1 LPDTESQKFLA
12 YLNMKQINVEL
23 ENCYGIKKLQYQ
35 FDFSAES
42 VYAIY
47 APNGSM
53 KSSLAQTFKDIS
65 QGVPSKDR
73 IFPAR
78 VSVRKITDENGADLP
93 QQSILV
99 LPPYDEVFSHD
110 ERTSLLLVNDKLRK
124 EYEQLHLDIEQS
136 KDSLLQALK
145 TQSGSKKDLEKEISS
160 AFTSADNKFL
170 PALMRIKDEVLRQ
183 KDAPFAD
190 VKYDTIFDDK
200 VISFLNTKDFKTAIS
215 EYITRYNELLAASTY
230 FKKGIFEYYNA
241 ATIAKSLADNG
252 FFDAKH
258 SVSFNNGKKVEINT
272 LKQLEEMIAKEKD
285 AITKD
290 KDLRKKFAE
299 LEKLITKNATVRDFQ
314 AYLTSNETLLPHLAN
329 MATFKEDI
337 WKSYLKVH
345 SALLTDLIAKDQAA
359 ADKNQKII
367 DQATKERT
375 LWENVIDLFNER
387 FVVPYKLRG
396 KNREAVILGDEPIL
410 SLEFI
415 FEDAGGHVPV
425 ERATLL
431 QALSQGEK
439 KALYVLNIM
448 FEVETRRKTKQE
460 TLFVVDDVADSFD
473 YRNKYAIIQY
483 LKDITTE
490 PNFRQIILTHN
501 FDFFRTLKAR
511 LWPSLRSDHC
521 LMVTKSGDGVSF
533 QKAKGV
539 QNVFV
544 KDWKPHFFTDQC
556 KKIAAIT
563 FTRNI
568 IEYTKGSTDPDYV
581 TLTSLL
587 HWKADTPGIVED
599 TLNEIYCRV
608 FGAPAVAAPASQ
620 KPVIE
625 IICDEAKACLNG
637 GARFEQKIVLAIA
650 IRMTAERFMVAKI
663 ADQAFVNGIERN
675 QTTAL
680 LDRFEQKFPKKEEAI
695 KTLRGVVLM
704 TPENI
709 HLNSFMYEPIVDMS
723 EEHLKRLYKDVVAL
737 K

>member
-1 LPDTESQKFLA
+1 MLVSPRRFV
-12 YLNMKQINVEL
+12 MKQVNIAL
-23 ENCYGIKKLQYQ
+23 ENCYGIRRLDYQ
-35 FDFSAES
+35 FDFSTES

-53 KSSLAQTFKDIS
+53 KSSLAQTFKDIAE
-65 QGVPSKDR
+65 GAPSKDR

-93 QQSILV
+93 PQSVLV

-124 EYEQLHLDIEQS
+124 EHEQLQLDIERS
-136 KDSLLQALK
+136 KDALLKALK

-160 AFTSADNKFL
+160 AFTPVDNKFL

-183 KDAPFAD
+183 KDAPFAS

-200 VISFLNTKDFKTAIS
+200 VMSFLNTKDFKTAIAD
-215 EYITRYNELLAASTY
+215 YIKRYNELLAASTY

-241 ATIAKSLADNG
+241 ATIAKSLEDNG

-272 LKQLEEMIAKEKD
+272 LKQLEDVIAKEKD

-290 KDLRKKFAE
+290 KDLKKKFAE

-337 WKSYLKVH
+337 WKSYLKVN
-345 SALLTDLIAKDQAA
+345 SVLMADLIAKDQAA
-359 ADKNQKII
+359 AAKEQKIVE
-367 DQATKERT
+367 QATKERT
-375 LWENVIDLFNER
+375 LWENVIDLFNDR
-387 FVVPYKLRG
+387 FFVPFKLRA

-410 SLEFI
+410 TLEFI
-415 FEDAGGHVPV
+415 FEDAGGNVPV

-431 QALSQGEK
+431 EALSQGEK

-448 FEVETRRKTKQE
+448 FEVETRRKEKRE

-483 LKDITTE
+483 LKDIAAE
-490 PNFRQIILTHN
+490 PTFRQIILTHN

-544 KDWKPHFFTDQC
+544 KDWKPHFFTDQT

-568 IEYTKGSTDPDYV
+568 IEYTKGSTDPDYA
-581 TLTSLL
+581 TLTALL
-587 HWKADTPGIVED
+587 HWKAGTPAILEQ
-599 TLNEIYCRV
+599 TLNDIYIRV
-608 FGAPAVAAPASQ
+608 FGTPPVAPPASQ
-620 KPVIE
+620 KPVID
-625 IICDEAKACLNG
+625 IIDEEAKACLNG
-637 GARFEQKIVLAIA
+637 SGARFEQKIVLAIA

-663 ADQAFVNGIERN
+663 ADQAFVNAIEWN

-680 LDRFEQKFPKKEEAI
+680 LDRFEKTFPKEADAI
-695 KTLRGVVLM
+695 KTLRSVVLM

-723 EEHLKRLYKDVVAL
+723 DEHLKRLYNAVLAL

>member
-1 LPDTESQKFLA
+1 
-12 YLNMKQINVEL
+12 MKQVNIAL
-23 ENCYGIKKLQYQ
+23 ENCYGIKKLDYQ

-53 KSSLAQTFKDIS
+53 KSSLAQTFKDIAEGTAS
-65 QGVPSKDR
+65 RDR

-78 VSVRKITDENGADLP
+78 VSTRKVTDENGADLP
-93 QQSILV
+93 PQSILV
-99 LPPYDEVFSHD
+99 LPPYDEVFSHS
-110 ERTSLLLVNDKLRK
+110 ERTSLLLVNDKLRR
-124 EYEQLHLDIEQS
+124 EYEQLHLAIELS
-136 KDSLLQALK
+136 KEALLKALK

-170 PALMRIKDEVLRQ
+170 AALMRIKDEVIRQ
-183 KDAPFAD
+183 KDAPFAS

-200 VISFLNTKDFKTAIS
+200 VMSFLNTKDFKTAIAD
-215 EYITRYNELLAASTY
+215 YITRYNELLAASTY

-258 SVSFNNGKKVEINT
+258 TVSFNNGKKVEINT

-290 KDLRKKFAE
+290 KDLKKKFAE

-314 AYLTSNETLLPHLAN
+314 TYLTSNETLLPHLAN

-337 WKSYLKVH
+337 WKSYLKMN
-345 SALLTDLIAKDQAA
+345 SELLTDLIANDQAA
-359 ADKNQKII
+359 ADKEQKII
-367 DQATKERT
+367 EQATKERT
-375 LWENVIDLFNER
+375 LWENVIELFNER
-387 FVVPYKLRG
+387 FVVPYKLRA

-415 FEDAGGHVPV
+415 FEDEGGNAPV
-425 ERATLL
+425 ERGTLL

-448 FEVETRRKTKQE
+448 FEVETRRKEKRE

-483 LKDITTE
+483 LKDIATE
-490 PNFRQIILTHN
+490 PTFRQIILTHN

-511 LWPSLRSDHC
+511 LWPSLRSAHC
-521 LMVTKSGDGVSF
+521 LMVTKGSIGISF
-533 QKAKGV
+533 QQAKGV

-544 KDWKPHFFTDQC
+544 KDWKPNFFTDQT

-568 IEYTKGSTDPDYV
+568 IEYTKGSSDPDYV
-581 TLTSLL
+581 TLTALL
-587 HWKADTPGIVED
+587 HWKADTPAILEES
-599 TLNEIYCRV
+599 LNDIYIRV
-608 FGAPAVAAPASQ
+608 FGAPAVAPPITH
-620 KPVIE
+620 KRVID
-625 IICDEAKACLNG
+625 IIDDAAKACVAHG
-637 GARFEQKIVLAIA
+637 GAAKFEEKIVLAIA

-663 ADQAFVNGIERN
+663 ADQVFVDAIERN

-680 LDRFEQKFPKKEEAI
+680 LERFEKDFPNEGESI

-723 EEHLKRLYKDVVAL
+723 DEHLKKLYKAVLAL
-737 K
+737 H

>member
-1 LPDTESQKFLA
+1 
-12 YLNMKQINVEL
+12 MKQVNIAL
-23 ENCYGIKKLQYQ
+23 ENCYGIKKLDYQ

-53 KSSLAQTFKDIS
+53 KSSLAQTFKDIAEGTAS
-65 QGVPSKDR
+65 RDR

-78 VSVRKITDENGADLP
+78 VSTRKVTDENGADLP
-93 QQSILV
+93 PQSILV
-99 LPPYDEVFSHD
+99 LPPYDEVFSHS
-110 ERTSLLLVNDKLRK
+110 ERTSLLLVNDKLRR
-124 EYEQLHLDIEQS
+124 EYEQLHLAIELS
-136 KDSLLQALK
+136 KEALLKALK

-170 PALMRIKDEVLRQ
+170 PALMRIKDEVIRQ
-183 KDAPFAD
+183 KDAPFAS

-200 VISFLNTKDFKTAIS
+200 VMSFLNTKDFKTAIAD
-215 EYITRYNELLAASTY
+215 YITRYNELLAASTY

-258 SVSFNNGKKVEINT
+258 TVSFNNGKKVEINT

-290 KDLRKKFAE
+290 KDLKKKFAE

-314 AYLTSNETLLPHLAN
+314 TYLTSNETLLPHLAN

-337 WKSYLKVH
+337 WKSYLKMN
-345 SALLTDLIAKDQAA
+345 SELLTDLIANDQAA
-359 ADKNQKII
+359 ADKEQKIVE
-367 DQATKERT
+367 QATKERT
-375 LWENVIDLFNER
+375 LWENVIELFNER
-387 FVVPYKLRG
+387 FVVPYKLRA

-415 FEDAGGHVPV
+415 FEDEGGNAPV
-425 ERATLL
+425 ERGTLL

-448 FEVETRRKTKQE
+448 FEVETRRKEKRE

-483 LKDITTE
+483 LKDIATE
-490 PNFRQIILTHN
+490 PTFRQIILTHN

-511 LWPSLRSDHC
+511 LRPSLRSAHC
-521 LMVTKSGDGVSF
+521 LMVTKGSIGISF
-533 QKAKGV
+533 QQAKGV

-544 KDWKPHFFTDQC
+544 KDWKPNFFTDQT

-568 IEYTKGSTDPDYV
+568 IEYTKGSADPDYV
-581 TLTSLL
+581 TLTALL
-587 HWKADTPGIVED
+587 HWKADTPAILEER
-599 TLNEIYCRV
+599 LNDIYIRV
-608 FGAPAVAAPASQ
+608 FGAPAVAPPITQ
-620 KPVIE
+620 KPVID
-625 IICDEAKACLNG
+625 IIDDAAKACVAHG
-637 GARFEQKIVLAIA
+637 GAAKFEEKIVLAIA
-650 IRMTAERFMVAKI
+650 IRMTAERFIVAKI
-663 ADQAFVNGIERN
+663 ADQVFVDAIERN

-680 LDRFEQKFPKKEEAI
+680 LERFEKDFPNEGEAI

-723 EEHLKRLYKDVVAL
+723 DEHLKKLYKAVLAL
-737 K
+737 H

>member
-1 LPDTESQKFLA
+1 
-12 YLNMKQINVEL
+12 MKQLNIAL
-23 ENCYGIKKLQYQ
+23 ENCYGIKKLDYQ

-42 VYAIY
+42 VYAVY

-53 KSSLAQTFKDIS
+53 KSSLAQTFKDIAEGTAS
-65 QGVPSKDR
+65 RDR

-78 VSVRKITDENGADLP
+78 VSTRKVTDENGADLP
-93 QQSILV
+93 PQSILV
-99 LPPYDEVFSHD
+99 LPPYDEVFSHS
-110 ERTSLLLVNDKLRK
+110 ERTSLLLVNDKLRR
-124 EYEQLHLDIEQS
+124 EYEQLHLAIELS
-136 KDSLLQALK
+136 KEALLKALK

-170 PALMRIKDEVLRQ
+170 PALMRIKDEVIRQ
-183 KDAPFAD
+183 KDAPFAS

-200 VISFLNTKDFKTAIS
+200 VILFLNTKDFKTAIAD
-215 EYITRYNELLAASTY
+215 YITRYNELLAASIY

-258 SVSFNNGKKVEINT
+258 TVSFNNGKKVEINT

-290 KDLRKKFAE
+290 KDLKKKFAE

-314 AYLTSNETLLPHLAN
+314 TYLTSNETLLPHLAN

-337 WKSYLKVH
+337 WKSYLKMN
-345 SALLTDLIAKDQAA
+345 SELLTDLIAKDQAA
-359 ADKNQKII
+359 ADKEQKIVE
-367 DQATKERT
+367 QASTERT
-375 LWENVIDLFNER
+375 LWENVIELFNER
-387 FVVPYKLRG
+387 FVVPYKLRA

-415 FEDAGGHVPV
+415 FEDEGGNAPV
-425 ERATLL
+425 ERGTLL

-448 FEVETRRKTKQE
+448 FEVETRRKEKRE

-483 LKDITTE
+483 LKDIATE
-490 PNFRQIILTHN
+490 PSFRQIILTHN

-511 LWPSLRSDHC
+511 LWPSLRSAHC
-521 LMVTKSGDGVSF
+521 LMVTKGSIGISF
-533 QKAKGV
+533 QQAKGV

-544 KDWKPHFFTDQC
+544 KDWKPNFFTNQT

-568 IEYTKGSTDPDYV
+568 IEYTKGSADPDYV
-581 TLTSLL
+581 TLTALL
-587 HWKADTPGIVED
+587 HWKAGTSAILEE
-599 TLNEIYCRV
+599 TLNDIYIRV
-608 FGAPAVAAPASQ
+608 FGAPAVAPPITH
-620 KPVIE
+620 KPVID
-625 IICDEAKACLNG
+625 IIDDAAKACVDHG
-637 GARFEQKIVLAIA
+637 GAAKFEEKIVLAIA

-663 ADQAFVNGIERN
+663 ADQVFVDAIERN

-680 LDRFEQKFPKKEEAI
+680 LERVEKDFSNEGEAI

-723 EEHLKRLYKDVVAL
+723 DEHLKKLYKAVLAL
-737 K
+737 H

>member
-1 LPDTESQKFLA
+1 
-12 YLNMKQINVEL
+12 MKKIGVAL
-23 ENCYGIKKLQYQ
+23 ENCYGIKKLDYQ
-35 FDFSAES
+35 FDFSVQS
-42 VYAIY
+42 VYGIY

-53 KSSLAQTFKDIS
+53 KSSLAQTFKDVA
-65 QGVPSKDR
+65 QGAPSKDR

-78 VSVRKITDENGADLP
+78 VCVRKITDENGAELP
-93 QQSILV
+93 PESILV
-99 LPPYDEVFSHD
+99 LPPYDAVFSHN
-110 ERTSLLLVNDKLRK
+110 ERTSLLLVNDKLKK
-124 EYEQLHLDIEQS
+124 EYEQLHLDIDQA
-136 KDSLLQALK
+136 KDALLKALK
-145 TQSGSKKDLEKEISS
+145 SQSGSKKDLEKEVSS
-160 AFTSADNKFL
+160 AFTPADDRFI
-170 PALMRIKDEVLRQ
+170 PALLRIKDEALGQ

-200 VISFLNTKDFKTAIS
+200 VISFLDTKDFKTAIT

-241 ATIAKSLADNG
+241 ANIAKTLADNG

-258 SVSFNNGKKVEINT
+258 SVSFNNGKSVEIKT
-272 LKQLEEMIAKEKD
+272 VKQLEELIAKEKD

-290 KDLRKKFAE
+290 KDLKKKFAE
-299 LEKLITKNATVRDFQ
+299 IEKLMTKNAPMRDFQ
-314 AYLTSNETLLPHLAN
+314 AYLTTHEALLPHLKN
-329 MATFKEDI
+329 VATFKEDI

-345 SALLTDLIAKDQAA
+345 GALLTDLIAKVQAA
-359 ADKNQKII
+359 ASKTQKII
-367 DQATKERT
+367 DQAAKERT
-375 LWENVIDLFNER
+375 LWENVIDLFNDR
-387 FVVPYKLRG
+387 FVVPYKLKA
-396 KNREAVILGDEPIL
+396 KNREAVILGDQPVL

-415 FEDAGGHVPV
+415 FEDAGDHVPV

-431 QALSQGEK
+431 EALSQGEK

-448 FEVETRRKTKQE
+448 FEVETRRKEKRE

-490 PNFRQIILTHN
+490 PSFRQIILTHN
-501 FDFFRTLKAR
+501 FDFFRTLNAR
-511 LWPSLRSDHC
+511 LWPSLKSDHC
-521 LMVTKSGDGVSF
+521 LMVTKADAGISF
-533 QKAKGV
+533 HKAKGV

-544 KDWKPHFFTDQC
+544 KDWKPNFFTDQS

-568 IEYTKGSTDPDYV
+568 IEYTKGSADPDYV

-587 HWKADTPGIVED
+587 HWKADTPGILEEA
-599 TLNEIYCRV
+599 LNDIYIRV
-608 FGAPAVAAPASQ
+608 FGAPAVMPPVTH
-620 KPVIE
+620 KPVID
-625 IICDEAKACLNG
+625 IIDGEAKKFLATGG
-637 GARFEQKIVLAIA
+637 GANFEDKIVLAIA
-650 IRMTAERFMVAKI
+650 TRMGAERFMVGKI
-663 ADQAFVNGIERN
+663 ADKTFVDAIERN

-680 LDRFEQKFPKKEEAI
+680 VDKFEAKFPKEEATI

-723 EEHLKRLYKDVVAL
+723 DEHLKKLYKAVQAL